1 MKRPGPFIGPGRLTP
16 KHSAM
21 NDHDRCC
28 DEALAAARDVRRD
41 WPFLIA
47 SSLALAV
54 LIALVL
60 VDGQPAAATLLI
72 FGFAL
77 GAVFLK
83 TEFSFTASWRRLIVR
98 GQADGL
104 LGGLLL
110 IAIAAGVIV
119 PAAALLPGYGGA
131 IAPIGPSLIV
141 GAFVFGIGM
150 QLANGCGSG
159 TLYTV
164 GGGSGRMI
172 LTVAFFIAGSVI
184 GSLHLPAFLAL
195 GGVDPI
201 LAANYLGPW
210 GGLAATWLS
219 LAAATAIGIFLAK
232 RRGVSYMPSPK
243 IAFGAILI
251 GLLSIAVF
259 FAGHHPWSVT
269 FGFTVWGAKI
279 ATLFG
284 ADFSH
289 AEFWQWPGP
298 KHALGDSILSDT
310 SSLTDLGMILGA
322 MAAAAFSAPFARNPW
337 PPLRS
342 LLAAVIGGLLMGW
355 GARLGF
361 GCNIGA
367 FIGGVASGSLHGWVW
382 FLAALPGCV
391 IGIKLRPLFG
401 LSRE

>member
-1 MKRPGPFIGPGRLTP
+1 MTVAAGDAIVATRPPRL
-16 KHSAM
+16 
-21 NDHDRCC
+21 
-28 DEALAAARDVRRD
+28 D

-47 SSLALAV
+47 SVLALALLV
-54 LIALVL
+54 ALVL
-60 VDGQPAAATLLI
+60 LDGQPAAAALLV

-83 TEFSFTASWRRLIVR
+83 AEFSFTASWRRLIVR
-98 GQADGL
+98 GQADGF

-110 IAIAAGVIV
+110 IAIAAAVIV
-119 PAAALLPGYGGA
+119 PVAAIEPGFGGA
-131 IAPIGPSLIV
+131 IAPLGPSLLV

-164 GGGSGRMI
+164 GGGSGRML
-172 LTVAFFIAGSVI
+172 LTLAFFIIGSVI

-210 GGLAATWLS
+210 GGLAATWAS
-219 LAAATAIGIFLAK
+219 LAAAAFAAVAIAR
-232 RRGVSYMPSPK
+232 RRGASFVPSPQ
-243 IAFGAILI
+243 IVFGAILI

-259 FAGHHPWSVT
+259 VAGHHPWSVT
-269 FGFTVWGAKI
+269 FGFTVWGAKV

-289 AEFWQWPGP
+289 GEFWQWPGP

-322 MAAAAFSAPFARNPW
+322 MAAAAASAPFARNPW

-342 LLAAVIGGLLMGW
+342 LAAASAGGLLMGW

-367 FIGGVASGSLHGWVW
+367 FVGGVASGSLHGWVW
-382 FLAALPGCV
+382 FLAALPGCL